1 MIDLVYMICNTCKV
15 QCCITC
21 KDEEKRDLNLDY
33 GTYYYQDGKRRANVV
48 EVFRFNVKK
57 KLHWNPFAPQARDH
71 NPNYDDYDYLQSDMH
86 TVVTHNNPEYH
97 TD

>member
-1 MIDLVYMICNTCKV
+1 MWLRFLDFNT
-15 QCCITC
+15 
-21 KDEEKRDLNLDY
+21 E
-33 GTYYYQDGKRRANVV
+33 V
-48 EVFRFNVKK
+48 EVSLK
-57 KLHWNPFAPQARDH
+57 PFAPQARDH

>member
-1 MIDLVYMICNTCKV
+1 MVEEGQTSLRFLDLMWR
-15 QCCITC
+15 
-21 KDEEKRDLNLDY
+21 E
-33 GTYYYQDGKRRANVV
+33 
-48 EVFRFNVKK
+48 

-86 TVVTHNNPEYH
+86 TVVTHNNPEYN